1 MKHFPTVHTVQDYV
15 YPAHTNREA
24 LGDHC
29 EETGSSRQQNL
40 MNFKANWVEVSC
52 LYFFTNCQHSASY
65 FSMINKIVEAVLY
78 TMRAS

>member
-1 MKHFPTVHTVQDYV
+1 MKCFPTVQDYV
-15 YPAHTNREA
+15 SPAHTNREA

-52 LYFFTNCQHSASY
+52 LYFFTNCQYSASY
-65 FSMINKIVEAVLY
+65 FSMINKIAEAVLY